1 MGQTKKFS
9 PILSQ
14 LTRRSNHKQS
24 LIVKAET
31 SGKSFYIYFLLVFLF
46 TRKNKGAYLQ
56 LDPKDK
62 DGNKGEI

>member
-14 LTRRSNHKQS
+14 LRTNHKQS